1 MTLWHRI
8 REWAP
13 QGGLFAAAV
22 LSLFTLT
29 SCEDGVTDPT
39 DLSGEWRL
47 EELRLPDGT
56 SMPPPDT
63 GRFTVQFAADGQLS
77 ARADCNGCG
86 GQYSL
91 GGDRLVVSQ
100 LACTLIAC
108 PNAPFDGRYLNVL
121 IGDSTFE
128 VAGNQLTVR
137 SARGT
142 LRFRR

>member
-1 MTLWHRI
+1 MTLLQRI
-8 REWAP
+8 HDLARR
-13 QGGLFAAAV
+13 GGPGAAAV
-22 LSLFTLT
+22 LSLVVLT
-29 SCEDGVTDPT
+29 SCEDGVTSPT

-56 SMPPPDT
+56 SLTPPDT
-63 GRFTVQFAADGQLS
+63 GRFTVQFGADGQLS

-86 GQYSL
+86 GSYSL

-108 PNAPFDGRYLNVL
+108 PNAPFDGRYLNLL

-128 VAGNQLTVR
+128 VQAGQLTVR
-137 SARGT
+137 SSRGS